1 MKKRELIH
9 FHSLLGTLAR
19 DLVDRDVLEE
29 SALEPYR
36 ELGVS
41 PMAMRGSRDD
51 HEEAVLELAATLAAA
66 VEDEESDAGR
76 DADRQAVA

>member
-9 FHSLLGTLAR
+9 YHSLLGTVAR
-19 DLVDRDVLEE
+19 DLVDRGVLDE

-51 HEEAVLELAATLAAA
+51 HEEAVIELAATLAAA
-66 VEDEESDAGR
+66 VEESDAGR
-76 DADRQAVA
+76 DTDRQAVA

>member
-9 FHSLLGTLAR
+9 FHSLLGTVAR
-19 DLVDRDVLEE
+19 DLVDQGVLDE

-36 ELGVS
+36 DLGVS

-51 HEEAVLELAATLAAA
+51 HEEAVIELAATLAAA
-66 VEDEESDAGR
+66 VEESDAGP

>member
-9 FHSLLGTLAR
+9 FHSLLGTVAR
-19 DLVDRDVLEE
+19 DLVDRDVLDE
-29 SALEPYR
+29 SALDAYR
-36 ELGVS
+36 ELDVS

-51 HEEAVLELAATLAAA
+51 HEEAVIELAATLAAA
-66 VEDEESDAGR
+66 VEDEESGTGP